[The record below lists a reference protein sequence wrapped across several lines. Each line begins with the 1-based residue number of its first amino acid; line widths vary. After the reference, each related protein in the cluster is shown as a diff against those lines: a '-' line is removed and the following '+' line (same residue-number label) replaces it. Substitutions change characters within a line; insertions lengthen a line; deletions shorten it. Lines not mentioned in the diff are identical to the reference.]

1 MKGRAVYHKFEKG
14 PPTMFGLIWISV
26 FQKDLNVMVYGKW

>member
-1 MKGRAVYHKFEKG
+1 MKGSAVYHKLEKG

-26 FQKDLNVMVYGKW
+26 FQKDLNVMVYGK